1 MHKLDTID
9 SREVIKRIELLKS
22 GARYHNDE
30 LDEDDAFELTELED
44 FEKEAIEQGCGEAEW
59 LYGAELINDNYFIR
73 YIQQMLED
81 DGILCRD
88 MPWYVAV
95 DWEETADNLKADYS
109 EICMGAAS
117 FWVRS
122 A

>member
-9 SREVIKRIELLKS
+9 SREVIKRIALLRDS
-22 GARYHNDE
+22 TRE
-30 LDEDDAFELTELED
+30 LDEDDAFELAELED
-44 FEKEAIEQGCGEAEW
+44 FQKEAIEQGCGEAEW
-59 LYGAELINDNYFIR
+59 LHGAELINDNYFIR

-88 MPWYVAV
+88 LPWYVAV
-95 DWEETADNLKADYS
+95 DWEETADNRQADYS
-109 EICMGAAS
+109 EINMGAAS